1 VYLIGT
7 LIRVASNLVGRRSCC
22 APGPGKHLWQ
32 GPSGKTPVVD
42 LSSSSDEEDLIPDT
56 SHDFEFAQRLYGEL
70 NCAFLI
76 SPGNGKII
84 ILSNSGEEKEEVR
97 EEKSTGVREAVP
109 SAVVNPASTA
119 SVDDANAPVGVK
131 NDNSDD
137 QGPDQEAS
145 SEDGGRDDADEP

>member
-1 VYLIGT
+1 
-7 LIRVASNLVGRRSCC
+7 
-22 APGPGKHLWQ
+22 
-32 GPSGKTPVVD
+32 VVD

-119 SVDDANAPVGVK
+119 SVDDANAPMGVK